1 MKLNATEKQFANANT
16 NERKCNDTWNDTEWT
31 RYWGVDADEYECDDY
46 ANEAED

>member
-1 MKLNATEKQFANANT
+1 MKLITDANKHDR
-16 NERKCNDTWNDTEWT
+16 NEEKCNDTWNDTEWT